1 MKITTQPQFSL
12 GTKAVKTINPI
23 QSDHCN
29 QVNTLSAGCGR
40 WSKFAVASLV
50 LVACALCAVS
60 LRAQTA
66 NFTFQQTRVTVPVG
80 WSGTVIMTNNMG
92 YTTNGVVPDGN
103 GDLIIQPISVVMT
116 NLPAGVISY
125 SLTNMNTPATPVL
138 FTQTSVRTNSN
149 NTMHLWV
156 TLTLNGTTP
165 EGTYPLTMTASG
177 GATNSFIFFLDVAHI
192 WNGSTNAVLSG
203 AGNWLDAS
211 QWSGNGTTPG
221 PNANVIFNDAGG
233 QSNAVYYAGGT
244 TNLLINSVVNDNM
257 TIGSLR
263 FAQTN
268 SAYQY
273 HNLQIADNKTLT
285 IAGSNGFA
293 TLRDFMD
300 ETASLGNQQ
309 NVMIYGINNATLV
322 VSNQTA
328 NFALLVD
335 NVSSTVDLSQLDN
348 FAATVNVLGAG
359 DPYIYPPNYWNYYS
373 NNFAGPPR
381 KWAPYF
387 NLARTN
393 IIKAAFIDAYGYT
406 NGADREYGVY
416 FVGTIFGNSSLST
429 VDTIYLGITNSIY
442 ADSVLCSGAAQRPLV
457 AFNPIFAK
465 TNPSALFRGTNG
477 GRMTMFCEADG
488 SGPGPGRGNIKGQV
502 DFNANNGYVDMLVDK
517 FYIGRDRPIIET
529 GQNPNFQGY
538 FSMGQG
544 IIDANTVILGYRQY
558 RGNPTNTWVYSGYC
572 EGRLSIL
579 TNGVFKVNN
588 SLTLGST
595 TETNLNG
602 LGSAGN
608 TEWGQVNVQNGGTLI
623 ANTILVGGP
632 AYGSSAN
639 NFIVVSN
646 SSTLIISNTVA
657 GTNQLADN
665 FSLINGST
673 LQMQVDGNHSGAYI
687 FTTNLTFSSTTG
699 NNILRIASV
708 RNLTTTTVPLIYH
721 KNATTGTLPTVV
733 LPGGFVGGLQDNGA
747 NNTIDLM
754 LISGTPKHLVWRG
767 GDSSW
772 DTTTLNWYDQ
782 NALVMTNFANFD
794 IVAFDDVAGYPTT
807 IIPTESV
814 FPGAINMTNN
824 SRYYT
829 FGSGSGQ
836 IEGSG
841 VLTKVGTG
849 TLEVDGS
856 AIISYAITQ
865 GLLTNS
871 GTIGGVTVSAGAAF
885 GNAGTVKQG
894 GLTCSGQAF
903 NDVSSTVNGPLII
916 QNGGVVTNLATIQ
929 HGTLSLLTGSFLY
942 NGLNAT
948 LDDFGSGNVA
958 SNATLI
964 NDYGFLGGGSLNS
977 LTVSGTLKDSGAS
990 GTPSMIL
997 TMLTITGGTGTN
1009 NTGAG
1014 TFIPGGDGIGISEVH
1029 QSLADAST
1037 YPARVLFSSG
1047 STNIFKVDP
1056 DLGSGNNYT
1065 PGVASTLF
1073 QSGYQDYGASQGSVV
1088 QNGSTIVI
1096 TNVGLTSFA
1105 AGQYFQ
1111 LFENSANNG
1120 SPRPTGTATNS
1131 FPVISP
1137 VQPGPGL
1144 AWDLRY
1150 LWGANPSGNWGY
1162 IGIIAVPTNPAP
1174 VAMSIMPSN
1183 NFVTFLNYTTNG
1195 SVVKTNYA
1203 TNNVVFAN
1211 VNWPQD
1217 HTGWR
1222 LQSQLNNPL
1231 TIGLSNNWTDVF
1243 VSRLTNVISFT
1254 NSLSSNSCSFY
1265 RMVFP

>member
-1 MKITTQPQFSL
+1 MKITPQPQFSL
-12 GTKAVKTINPI
+12 GTQAVKTINPI
-23 QSDHCN
+23 QSDRRN
-29 QVNTLSAGCGR
+29 PVNPLSAGCGR
-40 WSKFAVASLV
+40 WLKYAVASLALLAGV
-50 LVACALCAVS
+50 LCAVP

-66 NFTFQQTRVTVPVG
+66 NFTFQQTRITVPVG
-80 WSGTVIMTNNMG
+80 WSGTVIITNNFG
-92 YTTNGVVPDGN
+92 YSTNGLVPDGSGN
-103 GDLIIQPISVVMT
+103 NVIQPISVVMT

-138 FTQTSVRTNSN
+138 FTQTSIRTNSG
-149 NTMHLWV
+149 NTIHMWM
-156 TLTLNGTTP
+156 TLTLNGSTP

-177 GATNSFIFFLDVAHI
+177 GATNSFIFYLDVAHI

-211 QWSGNGTTPG
+211 QWSGDGTTPG

-233 QSNAVYYAGGT
+233 QSNTVYYAGGT

-268 SAYQY
+268 GSAYRY

-285 IAGSNGFA
+285 IVGTNGFA

-300 ETASLGNQQ
+300 ETAALANQQ
-309 NVMIYGINNATLV
+309 NVLIYGINNATLV
-322 VSNQTA
+322 VSNQAA
-328 NFALLVD
+328 NFALLID
-335 NVSSTVDLSQLDN
+335 NVNNYMDLSLLDN
-348 FAATVNVLGAG
+348 FVANVNVLGAG
-359 DPYIYPPNYWNYYS
+359 DPYIYPPNYGNYYS
-373 NNFAGPPR
+373 NNFAGAPR

-393 IIKAAFIDAYGYT
+393 IIKAAFIDRYNYT
-406 NGADREYGVY
+406 NALDREYGVY

-429 VDTIYLGITNSIY
+429 VDNIYLGITNSIY
-442 ADSVLCSGAAQRPLV
+442 ADSVLCAGAAQRPLV

-477 GRMTMFCEADG
+477 GRMTMFCEADA
-488 SGPGPGRGNIKGQV
+488 SGPGTGRGNIKGQV
-502 DFNANNGYVDMLVDK
+502 DFNANNGYVDMLVDQ

-529 GQNPNFQGY
+529 GQNPNYQGY

-558 RGNPTNTWVYSGYC
+558 PGNPTNTWVYSGYC
-572 EGRLSIL
+572 EGRLNIL

-632 AYGSSAN
+632 IYGASAN

-646 SSTLIISNTVA
+646 SSTLIISNIVA
-657 GTNQLADN
+657 GTNQLVDN

-673 LQMQVDGNHSGAYI
+673 LQMQIDGNHSGAYI
-687 FTTNLTFSSTTG
+687 FTTNLSFSSTTG

-708 RNLTTTTVPLIYH
+708 RNLTSTTVPLIYH

-747 NNTIDLM
+747 NNTIDLL

-772 DTTTLNWYDQ
+772 DTTSLNWYDQ
-782 NALVMTNFANFD
+782 NALVMTNFADFD

-807 IIPTESV
+807 IIPTEAV
-814 FPGAINMTNN
+814 FPGAVNMTNN
-824 SRYYT
+824 SRYYS

-836 IEGSG
+836 IQGSG

-849 TLEVDGS
+849 TLENDGS
-856 AIISYAITQ
+856 AVITYVITQ
-865 GLLTNS
+865 GLFTNS

-885 GNAGTVKQG
+885 GNAGTIKQG
-894 GLTCSGQAF
+894 GLTCAGQAF

-916 QNGGVVTNLATIQ
+916 QSGGVVTNLATIQ
-929 HGTLSLLTGSFLY
+929 HGTLSLLSGSFLY
-942 NGLNAT
+942 NGLNAI
-948 LDDFGSGNVA
+948 LDDFGSGNVF

-964 NDYGFLGGGSLNS
+964 NDGTVGNGSLNS

-990 GTPSMIL
+990 GLPSMIL
-997 TMLTITGGTGTN
+997 TMLTIAGGTGTN

-1014 TFIPGGDGIGISEVH
+1014 TFIPGGDGIGTSQVH
-1029 QSLADAST
+1029 KSLADGST
-1037 YPARVLFSSG
+1037 YPARVLFSTG
-1047 STNIFKVDP
+1047 STNIFKVNP
-1056 DLGSGNNYT
+1056 GAGNT

-1105 AGQYFQ
+1105 AGQSFR
-1111 LFENSANNG
+1111 LFENSVDSDHP
-1120 SPRPTGTATNS
+1120 SPSPTGTATNS
-1131 FPVISP
+1131 FPLISP

-1150 LWGANPSGNWGY
+1150 LWGAKADGSWGY
-1162 IGIIAVPTNPAP
+1162 IGIISVPTNPTN
-1174 VAMSIMPSN
+1174 VAISIMPSN
-1183 NFVTFLNYTTNG
+1183 SFVTIASYTTNTTTL
-1195 SVVKTNYA
+1195 VVTTNYA

-1211 VNWPQD
+1211 LNWPQD

-1222 LQSQLNNPL
+1222 LESQLNNPL
-1231 TIGLSNNWTDVF
+1231 TIGLSNNWADVF
-1243 VSRLTNVISFT
+1243 ISRFTNVISFT

-1265 RMVFP
+1265 RMISP